1 MNSATVMHGIRWNLV
16 TTVIRRGF
24 SLVFLFFLASWLS
37 QSDLGVYRTYSL
49 ILTIAAVFA
58 ILGLDSNYITGTKLQ
73 RLNLFAFAQ
82 IGTALG
88 LIVSLLLALSST
100 WLAKQYHSPELGP
113 ILRWTSLFVLVEVL
127 RRLLRS
133 VAQTKLKFRE
143 LALGETWNVL
153 FYCVAGLITIYFI
166 RKVWMYVV
174 VYYLGNLVE
183 TLYLY
188 YVLPPLPYLKLKR
201 IFSPKWLGY
210 SLGILKRYRN
220 FLANVSIIRLLNNYA
235 GNAPI
240 LFLGTMVSAALMGQ
254 YFFATQLI
262 GVPVMMFTLAVGQVF
277 YPVFAQSLPQRSLQS
292 INSYTR
298 LILGLGIPVLIGYCL
313 LISQLLPHF
322 FGGKWN
328 DSLPLMIY
336 LIPFFGSG
344 MFNDPI
350 SAIPF
355 VCRKPHWELIWNVI
369 SLGLRLLALS
379 WGMRFGFPIAVL
391 LFSLVSALMNLAFYI
406 MSLFL
411 LKANLRDAT
420 LQLLAWS
427 AGLLIL
433 IAILLPLGRMPLAWL
448 WQLLLI
454 ALYILCV
461 LWFSKATYRDFK
473 KLFR

>member
-24 SLVFLFFLASWLS
+24 SLIFLFFLASWLS
-37 QSDLGVYRTYSL
+37 QSDLGIYRTYSL

-58 ILGLDSNYITGTKLQ
+58 ILGLDSNYITGKKLQ

-88 LIVSLLLALSST
+88 LLVSLILALSSA
-100 WLAKQYHSPELGP
+100 WLAKLYNSPELCP
-113 ILRWTSLFVLVEVL
+113 ILRFTSLFVLVEVL

-133 VAQTKLKFRE
+133 YAQTRLKFRE

-153 FYCVAGLITIYFI
+153 FYCVAGLVAIYFI
-166 RKVWMYVV
+166 RKVWVYVV
-174 VYYLGNLVE
+174 FFYLGNLVE

-188 YVLPPLPYLKLKR
+188 CVLPPLPYLKLR
-201 IFSPKWLGY
+201 RLWSFKWLGY
-210 SLGILKRYRN
+210 SLGVLKRYRN

-277 YPVFAQSLPQRSLQS
+277 YPVFAQSLPERSLQS
-292 INSYTR
+292 ISSYTR
-298 LILGLGIPVLIGYCL
+298 LILGLGIPILIGYGL
-313 LISQLLPHF
+313 LISHLLPHF

-344 MFNDPI
+344 MLNDPI

-355 VCRKPHWELIWNVI
+355 VCRKPHLELVWNVV
-369 SLGLRLLALS
+369 SLGLRLLTLA
-379 WGMRFGFPIAVL
+379 WGMRFGFPIAIL

-406 MSLFL
+406 MSLIL
-411 LKANLRDAT
+411 LKANLREAT

-433 IAILLPLGRMPLAWL
+433 IALLLPLGNFPLAWL

-461 LWFSKATYRDFK
+461 LAVSKATYGDFK
-473 KLFR
+473 RLFR

>member
-58 ILGLDSNYITGTKLQ
+58 ILGLDSNYITGIRLQ
-73 RLNLFAFAQ
+73 RLNLFTFAQ
-82 IGTALG
+82 IGSALG
-88 LIVSLLLALSST
+88 LLTSMVLALSSA
-100 WLAKQYHSPELGP
+100 WLAALYKSPELGT
-113 ILRWTSLFVLVEVL
+113 ILRFTSLFVLVEVL
-127 RRLLRS
+127 RRLFRS
-133 VAQTKLKFRE
+133 FAQTKLKFRE

-153 FYCVAGLITIYFI
+153 FYCAAGLIAIYLV
-166 RKVWMYVV
+166 RRVWVYVLV
-174 VYYLGNLVE
+174 FYLGNLVE
-183 TLYLY
+183 TIYLY
-188 YVLPPLPYLKLKR
+188 CVLPRIPFLKLSR
-201 IFSPKWLGY
+201 IFSTRWLGY
-210 SLGILKRYRN
+210 SLAVLKRYRA

-240 LFLGTMVSAALMGQ
+240 LFLGTMVSATLMGQ

-277 YPVFAQSLPQRSLQS
+277 YPVFAQSHPQRSLQS
-292 INSYTR
+292 ISSYTR
-298 LILGLGIPVLIGYCL
+298 LIMGLGIPVLIAYAL
-313 LISQLLPHF
+313 AISHLLPHF

-328 DSLPLMIY
+328 ASLPLMIY

-344 MFNDPI
+344 MLNDPI

-355 VCRKPHWELIWNVI
+355 ICRKPHWELIWNVV
-369 SLGLRLLALS
+369 SLCLRLLALA
-379 WGMRFGFPIAVL
+379 WGMRFGFPFAVL
-391 LFSLVSALMNLAFYI
+391 LFSLVSAFMNLAFYL
-406 MSLFL
+406 MSLIL
-411 LKANLRDAT
+411 LQADLQVAT
-420 LQLLAWS
+420 KQLLAWS
-427 AGLLIL
+427 AGLLLL
-433 IAILLPLGRMPLAWL
+433 IAILIPLEKVPLPWL

-454 ALYILCV
+454 ALYILCILV
-461 LWFSKATYRDFK
+461 VSKATYQDFK